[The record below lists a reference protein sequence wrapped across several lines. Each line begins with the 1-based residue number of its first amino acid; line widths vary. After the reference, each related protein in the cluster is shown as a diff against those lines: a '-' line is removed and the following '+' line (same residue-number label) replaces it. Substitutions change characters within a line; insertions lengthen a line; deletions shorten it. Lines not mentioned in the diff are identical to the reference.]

1 MIFFFYLNFFYLF
14 IKLHL
19 KTKFFSFMLNF
30 YKKELH
36 QLFKKKHKYFD
47 LKQKKKINIIYF
59 IIYQNEI

>member
-19 KTKFFSFMLNF
+19 KTKFFSF
-30 YKKELH
+30 H